1 MSHRFEK
8 CFLALNKNSIIYLR
22 TIRFRRMT
30 VRFGDS
36 RLIVT
41 FPNKERVNYPVN
53 RGSVIITFNLSHLTE
68 LKRTQVIEKLSE
80 NERYA
85 RAR

>member
-41 FPNKERVNYPVN
+41 FPNKERVYDEEYM
-53 RGSVIITFNLSHLTE
+53 RYDKAYESIVI
-68 LKRTQVIEKLSE
+68 KLF
-80 NERYA
+80 
-85 RAR
+85 